1 MKTMQR
7 VRFVGIWAVVLG
19 VLGVGAQRAEA
30 QRASFSDVGVEW
42 LERPTVPQDLVR
54 NVQFNIHANP
64 EFFNQDDMRRWGGNV
79 ALLKSDAERLQRMAF
94 WTLDREMELVNSGGD
109 LRVEVALGPGRQ
121 GNYAVKSGP
130 VRSGSQEL
138 TYFAEVAYNLPVR
151 VQLVR
156 SNGEVLDAFEL
167 PVDVKVMYGNEPIS
181 TLDKTATGVSYM
193 MSKLD
198 FRSEADLRK
207 YIAEPDGQRFIRR
220 KAVLVQMSR
229 LIDELEP
236 RLFFSRDKPKVA
248 IATAKNKNFD
258 YTALDAA
265 QEQALAA
272 FKLGN
277 VAGLTQVMEVWTQWL
292 GKADLLNPKSEVNTD
307 VARGL
312 HLNLA
317 VAHIYRGEFSE
328 AAAHVSKARSMTGPN
343 DAEWPAVE
351 DMTNL
356 LARRRKAALHNGDLT
371 VSEATPTFKAPDL
384 KDVLGRRVENRELE
398 LFDGRDR
405 YEELGVS
412 IAAWRASLEGTS
424 PESQASAPAERS
436 VSQQLGSRLEPATG
450 GYMLRFNPLVD
461 GSRVG
466 KPMPEEIF
474 GVDKLV
480 YFDYSRMGLT
490 EVPAAL
496 GSLTSLKT
504 LVLDGNALTTF
515 PAAVCQVHS
524 LQKLHLKGNAI
535 ATIPAGISGC
545 KSLEMIDMRGNPVT
559 PEGRA
564 ALAALVGP
572 ECKVKWE

>member
-1 MKTMQR
+1 MKTVQLVRLLSVWAAAVGVILSGGQR
-7 VRFVGIWAVVLG
+7 V
-19 VLGVGAQRAEA
+19 QA
-30 QRASFSDVGVEW
+30 QRASFSDVNVEW
-42 LERPTVPQDLVR
+42 LERPTVPQNLVR
-54 NVQFNIHANP
+54 NVQFIIHASP

-79 ALLKSDAERLQRMAF
+79 ALLKSDAERLQRMAY
-94 WTLDREMELVNSGGD
+94 WTLDREMELVNSGGG
-109 LRVEVALGPGRQ
+109 LRVEVALGSGRQ

-138 TYFAEVAYNLPVR
+138 TYWAEVAYTLPVR

-156 SNGEVLDAFEL
+156 ASGEVLDAFEV
-167 PVDVKVMYGNEPIS
+167 PSEVKVMYGNEPLS

-207 YIAEPDGQRFIRR
+207 YIAEPDGQRFVRR

-236 RLFFSRDKPKVA
+236 RLFFTRDKAKVA
-248 IATAKNKNFD
+248 IATAKNKNYD

-265 QEQALAA
+265 QEQALAK
-272 FKLGN
+272 FKVGD
-277 VAGLTQVMEVWTQWL
+277 VAGLSGVMEVWTQWL

-317 VAHIYRGEFSE
+317 VAHIYRGEFAE

-351 DMTNL
+351 GMTNL

-371 VSEATPTFKAPDL
+371 VAEATPTFKAPDL

-405 YEELGVS
+405 YEELSVS
-412 IAAWRASLEGTS
+412 IAAWRAALEGTS

-461 GSRVG
+461 GARVG

-474 GVDKLV
+474 SVDKLV
-480 YFDYSRMGLT
+480 YLDYSRMGLT
-490 EVPAAL
+490 DVPAAL
-496 GSLTSLKT
+496 GTLTSLKT

-515 PAAVCQVHS
+515 PASVCQVHS

-535 ATIPAGISGC
+535 TAVPAGLSGC
-545 KSLEMIDMRGNPVT
+545 KSLEMIDMRGNPMT
-559 PEGRA
+559 AEGRA

-572 ECKVKWE
+572 ECKIKWE

>member
-1 MKTMQR
+1 MKSIQC

-19 VLGVGAQRAEA
+19 VLGVSAQRAEA

-54 NVQFNIHANP
+54 NVQFIIHANP

-79 ALLKSDAERLQRMAF
+79 ALLKSDAERLQRMAY

-121 GNYAVKSGP
+121 SNYAVKSGP

-156 SNGEVLDAFEL
+156 SNGEVLDAFEV
-167 PVDVKVMYGNEPIS
+167 PAEVKVMYGNEPIS
-181 TLDKTATGVSYM
+181 TLDKTASGVSYM

-236 RLFFSRDKPKVA
+236 RLFFSRDKAKVA
-248 IATAKNKNFD
+248 IATAKNKNYD

-277 VAGLTQVMEVWTQWL
+277 VAGLTQVMQVWTQWL

-317 VAHIYRGEFSE
+317 VAHIYRGEFAE

-343 DAEWPAVE
+343 DSEWPAVE

-405 YEELGVS
+405 YEELGGS
-412 IAAWRASLEGTS
+412 IAAWRASLEGSS

-480 YFDYSRMGLT
+480 YLDYSRMGLT

-496 GSLTSLKT
+496 GALTSLKT

-545 KSLEMIDMRGNPVT
+545 KSLEMIDMRGNLVT

-572 ECKVKWE
+572 ECKIKWE